1 MSTAPEIPP
10 QLQEQ
15 LTRLQQLQ
23 QTLQIVITQRQQLD
37 LELADT
43 DRALSE
49 LDKLSDNSTVYKS
62 IGALLVK
69 TDRPT
74 VLKEL
79 QERKELLNTRIT
91 VLARQE
97 ERARS
102 KVKELQQKIQDR
114 LKSPGLE
121 EPSVKSEQ

>member
-23 QTLQIVITQRQQLD
+23 QTLQIVITQKQQLD

-43 DRALSE
+43 ERALSE
-49 LDKLSDNSTVYKS
+49 LDKLSDNSAIYKS
-62 IGALLVK
+62 IGALLAK
-69 TDRPT
+69 TDRQT

-114 LKSPGLE
+114 LKSPGSE

>member
-1 MSTAPEIPP
+1 MSTVPEVSP

-37 LELADT
+37 LELAET
-43 DRALSE
+43 ERALAE
-49 LDKLSDNSTVYKS
+49 LDKLSDTSIIYKS

-69 TDRPT
+69 TDRQT

-79 QERKELLNTRIT
+79 QERKELLNTRIS

-114 LKSPGLE
+114 LKPPESE
-121 EPSVKSEQ
+121 EASVKI